1 MHLTVTLRKQIL
13 DCKSDQAIAGIPDT
27 GKHLVSGAQAPDGWV
42 IERATSDDI
51 DELMAWFP
59 DAKAIRVWGGPH
71 FRYPISRDAFHAD
84 CRWRDM
90 ATFCVRDP
98 QNRFSAFGQLYAKH
112 ERINLARL
120 VVHPEL
126 RGGGVGKRLVA
137 MLMQVGPALM
147 SLDEYS
153 LFVYR
158 DNTPALKCYESM
170 GFVIRDYPYDDPLVD
185 ACFYLTRSVD
195 GGA

>member
-1 MHLTVTLRKQIL
+1 M
-13 DCKSDQAIAGIPDT
+13 IASIPDT
-27 GKHLVSGAQAPDGWV
+27 SRSLMSSMPAKDGWV
-42 IERATSDDI
+42 LERAANDDI

-59 DAKAIRVWGGPH
+59 DAKAIKVWGGPH
-71 FRYPISRDAFHAD
+71 FRYPFSRDTFHDD

-98 QNRFSAFGQLYAKH
+98 QERFTAFGQFYAKH

-120 VVHPEL
+120 VVHPDL
-126 RGGGVGKRLVA
+126 RSRGIGKRLVA
-137 MLMQVGPALM
+137 MLMQFGRTLM
-147 SLDEYS
+147 PLDEYS

-195 GGA
+195 EGG

>member
-1 MHLTVTLRKQIL
+1 ML
-13 DCKSDQAIAGIPDT
+13 
-27 GKHLVSGAQAPDGWV
+27 
-42 IERATSDDI
+42 ERAASDDI

-59 DAKAIRVWGGPH
+59 DAEALGVWGGPH
-71 FRYPISRDAFHAD
+71 FRYPFSRNTFHVD

-90 ATFCVRDP
+90 ATYCVRDP
-98 QNRFSAFGQLYAKH
+98 DNRFAAFGQLYAKH

-120 VVHPEL
+120 VVHPDL
-126 RGGGVGKRLVA
+126 RGHGIGKRLVA
-137 MLMQVGPALM
+137 MLMQAGPGLM

-158 DNTPALKCYESM
+158 DNSRALKCYEAV

-185 ACFYLTRSVD
+185 ACFYLTRPVERN
-195 GGA
+195 GPE